1 MTEPVFAD
9 SNIATSPISD
19 SEVVDNSPGE
29 NAGSHEQN
37 ELPAEAEIGSSMQ
50 KETKTLAVQTVR
62 GRTLV
67 LCFDGTAGQ
76 YDNSN
81 SNVVKLSSLLT
92 KDPAEQL
99 CYYQPGVGTYF
110 KPGIVSPL
118 LLWGARTLDLGIAWY
133 LNEHVLDGYKF
144 IMQNYSHG
152 DKICLFGFSRGAYTA
167 RALAGM
173 LHKVGLLP
181 RDNHAQMPF
190 AFKLYKREDQAGLNL
205 CAGFKRT
212 YCHRVTVEFVGVW
225 DTVASVGA
233 LMGRTLPFTNSN
245 SSIRTFRHA
254 LALDEHR
261 ARYRPNMWHRAPPK
275 VKAPVFSRNVEAP
288 PEHVLP
294 PRQNSESSSSSEEE
308 VVSKP
313 QKRMNIFKRA
323 FTTAGTDPE
332 KAAYASVRDDKGRI
346 PRNATDGSNDVLEVW
361 FSGCHSDVGGGAVQ
375 NGAKHSL
382 SYITLR
388 WMVRQAAS
396 TGSGVK
402 FNLEALARAGIDIE
416 DCAAQGPLDEMD
428 KADLAEDVHDKLKKM
443 PLWWILEIMPMTYVW
458 QDKENKW
465 HRSWKW
471 HLGKG
476 RTIHDHHP
484 KLHETVRVRTLQK
497 DDYKPKAKWE
507 EGNETYVR

>member
-1 MTEPVFAD
+1 MCWMV
-9 SNIATSPISD
+9 IS
-19 SEVVDNSPGE
+19 
-29 NAGSHEQN
+29 
-37 ELPAEAEIGSSMQ
+37 SS
-50 KETKTLAVQTVR
+50 
-62 GRTLV
+62 
-67 LCFDGTAGQ
+67 
-76 YDNSN
+76 
-81 SNVVKLSSLLT
+81 
-92 KDPAEQL
+92 
-99 CYYQPGVGTYF
+99 
-110 KPGIVSPL
+110 
-118 LLWGARTLDLGIAWY
+118 W
-133 LNEHVLDGYKF
+133 
-144 IMQNYSHG
+144 QNYSHG

-167 RALAGM
+167 RRLCRLSFGS
-173 LHKVGLLP
+173 LVIQVGLLP

-294 PRQNSESSSSSEEE
+294 PRQNSESSASSEEE

-323 FTTAGTDPE
+323 FAAAGTDPE

-361 FSGCHSDVGGGAVQ
+361 FSGCHSGKPEATQTLLIVEPQILIWHNRCGRWRRPERREAFAFVHYATMDGSAGGV
-375 NGAKHSL
+375 
-382 SYITLR
+382 
-388 WMVRQAAS
+388 
-396 TGSGVK
+396 
-402 FNLEALARAGIDIE
+402 D
-416 DCAAQGPLDEMD
+416 
-428 KADLAEDVHDKLKKM
+428 
-443 PLWWILEIMPMTYVW
+443 
-458 QDKENKW
+458 
-465 HRSWKW
+465 
-471 HLGKG
+471 
-476 RTIHDHHP
+476 
-484 KLHETVRVRTLQK
+484 
-497 DDYKPKAKWE
+497 WE
-507 EGNETYVR
+507 WGQV